1 MQNGSLGFLRN
12 ENKRK
17 VLQRIIDEE
26 PTTRVQISK
35 DLSMSKPTVSSLV
48 GELIEEGWIIET
60 GSGEASSSGGRKP
73 VKLRFNAK
81 NAYCIGIDIGGT
93 GVVLGITD
101 LQGELVNLKEFE
113 TQKNLGEKLLV
124 EIKTQVD
131 VMLSESGIDK
141 QNILGVGV
149 GVPGITNLETGIVVE
164 APALKWSNYPARK
177 KIEEILSMPVFI
189 DNDVNVSLLGEKWLG
204 KGRHASNMIYISV
217 GTGIGSGI
225 MLQGN
230 IYRGSNYSAGEIG
243 YMVTDRQFAS
253 LYKPTVKGY
262 GFLES
267 VSGGNSIGEHLSNR
281 LEREVTSLEAFE
293 LYRKGNADAIEVVTV
308 AIENLSIGIANYVSL
323 FDPEIVI
330 LGGGVTQSFDVIQPM
345 INDILNRYTPRSCE
359 IVQSAFGKKA
369 GVIGAVALV
378 LNEHGGL
385 FTTKREG

>member
-1 MQNGSLGFLRN
+1 MLNGSLGFLRN

-26 PTTRVQISK
+26 QTTRVQISR
-35 DLSMSKPTVSSLV
+35 DLLMSKPTVSSLV
-48 GELIEEGWIIET
+48 EELIEGGWIIET
-60 GSGEASSSGGRKP
+60 GSGEASSNGGRKP
-73 VKLRFNAK
+73 VNLRFNAK

-101 LQGELVNLKEFE
+101 LNGELVNFKEFE
-113 TQKNLGEKLLV
+113 TQKNLGEKLLI
-124 EIKTQVD
+124 EIKSQVD
-131 VMLSESGIDK
+131 EMLNESDIDSK
-141 QNILGVGV
+141 DILGVGV

-164 APALKWSNYPARK
+164 APALKWSNYPAKK
-177 KIEEILSMPVFI
+177 KIEEALSMSVFI

-204 KGRHASNMIYISV
+204 RGRQASNMIYISV

-243 YMVTDRQFAS
+243 YMVTDRQSAS
-253 LYKPTVKGY
+253 SYKPSVKGY

-267 VSGGNSIGEHLSNR
+267 ISGGNSIGENLSRR
-281 LEREVTSLEAFE
+281 LKREITSSEAFE
-293 LYRKGNADAIEVVTV
+293 LYRKGNTAAIEVVSV
-308 AIENLSIGIANYVSL
+308 AIENLSFGIANYVSL

-330 LGGGVTQSFDVIQPM
+330 LGGGVTESFDVIQPI

-378 LNEHGGL
+378 LNEHGAL
-385 FTTKREG
+385 FTTKERG